1 MRNLVFGLVL
11 ELACSTFADTT
22 PVADRVAKQN
32 ALFEESYQAFLK
44 NFPERATAFGDYRYN
59 DKLAQYSLAEITR
72 QHAESDDFL
81 ARLKAIP
88 TDGMTDTDLLSH
100 RILQNQ
106 LERLDVNYALKN
118 FEMPINQQNGVHTQL
133 ADLPNAVPFD
143 SVPHYQDY
151 ISRLHQIPRVLEQ
164 TTEVMKQGMK
174 EGLMPPKF
182 LLEKLP
188 GQCDGIVSANP
199 FLEPTKKFPKDF
211 SDTDK
216 KRLTDEITKAVN
228 DEVFPAYK
236 KFADFLRSEYAP
248 KGRTVLSVESLADGK
263 RRYAESVKTMTTLS
277 TSPAEIHETG
287 LKEVKRITDEMTKL
301 AQSNGYKDLASFREA
316 VNKDPKWKPTSEQQ
330 ILDDYKKYIGQ
341 MEPKLPELFGLLP
354 KSPVTVEPIPDFAK
368 AAATHYVQGTP
379 DGKRAGRVV
388 VAVSNPTSRTLTD
401 DEAVAYH
408 EGVPGHHLQIS
419 IAQTL
424 EGLPK
429 FRLHGFYPA
438 YAEGWALYSEELGK
452 EIGFYK
458 DPVSDYGR
466 LSSEMLRAVRL
477 VVDTGIHDKNW
488 SREQVVEYM
497 HSNDLNDAMVQTE
510 ADRYIAWPGQA
521 LAYKMGQLTILKLR
535 DEAKAQL
542 GDKFDIKKFHD
553 EILNGGSMPL
563 ELLQQRVETWIKSQS
578 GGAAKTAVRR
588 ERTLRPEVSSK
599 ASAPREAGDA
609 VLVKTAQTETACH

>member
-1 MRNLVFGLVL
+1 MPVRLGLARHLSLFLGLILGFSATVFGQR
-11 ELACSTFADTT
+11 T
-22 PVADRVAKQN
+22 PVEERVAKQN
-32 ALFEESYQAFLK
+32 AVFEEFYQAGLK
-44 NFPERATAFGDYRYN
+44 NFPERATAYGDYRYN
-59 DKLAQYSLAEITR
+59 SQLSQVSLADLSR
-72 QHAESDDFL
+72 QHAEADDFL

-88 TDGMTDTDLLSH
+88 TDGMSDQDLLSH
-100 RILQNQ
+100 RIMHHQ
-106 LERLDVNYALKN
+106 LERQDVNYALKN
-118 FEMPINQQNGVHTQL
+118 FEMPVNQQNGVHTQL
-133 ADLPNAVPFD
+133 ADLPNAVPLD

-164 TTEVMKQGMK
+164 TTEVMQQG
-174 EGLMPPKF
+174 ENDGLMPPKF
-182 LLEKLP
+182 LCEKLP
-188 GQCDGIVSANP
+188 GQCDGIIKANP
-199 FLEPTKKFPKDF
+199 FLEPTKKFPKEF
-211 SDTDK
+211 SDPDK
-216 KRLTDEITKAVN
+216 KRLTDEITKAIN

-236 KFADFLRSEYAP
+236 KFADFIRTEYAP
-248 KGRTVLSVESLADGK
+248 KGRTDLSVESLADGK
-263 RRYAESVKTMTTLS
+263 QRYAEAVKTMTTLNI
-277 TSPAEIHETG
+277 SPSEVHEIG
-287 LKEVKRITDEMTKL
+287 LKEVARVTDEMTKL
-301 AQSNGYKDLASFREA
+301 AQSNGYKDLASFRDA
-316 VNKDPKWKPTSEQQ
+316 INNDPKWKPTSEQQ

-388 VAVSNPTSRTLTD
+388 VAVSNPTKRTLTD

-424 EGLPK
+424 QGLPK

-477 VVDTGIHDKNW
+477 VVDTGIHDQNW
-488 SREQVVEYM
+488 SRDKVVDYM

-535 DEAKAQL
+535 DEAKTQL

-563 ELLQQRVETWIKSQS
+563 ELLQQRVEAWITQQ
-578 GGAAKTAVRR
+578 GGIK
-588 ERTLRPEVSSK
+588 K
-599 ASAPREAGDA
+599 
-609 VLVKTAQTETACH
+609 